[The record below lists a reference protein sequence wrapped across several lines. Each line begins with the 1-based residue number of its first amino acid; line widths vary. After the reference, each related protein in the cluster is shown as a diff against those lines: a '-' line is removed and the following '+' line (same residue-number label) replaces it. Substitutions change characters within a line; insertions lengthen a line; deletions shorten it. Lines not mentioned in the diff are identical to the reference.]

1 MAESGCGHYTRT
13 SHLGESTPGGNL
25 PTEERHQKPCS
36 TINGRNI
43 KGLLARVETSG
54 TIYSRRGLSLG
65 DEDVLDTRTYYL
77 SLLILLPHPPAPP
90 AWSSLSSST
99 EVGKHVLGRPHP
111 KNHPCMTAPQ
121 GGSSHKDLSSDCPE
135 TIHFSS
141 SPKLQAL
148 FLLPWQLM
156 VSIDGRVPFGHSCGL
171 LALIPQRRDSSSRS
185 EIHSQDSTSHQEPRE
200 VGTEATADPAPK
212 HWELAIACGQH
223 VA

>member
-1 MAESGCGHYTRT
+1 MGWELGPNPVRFSPGEPHHPRPLSPTARQLRGSLPCVYLPMPHLPLDLFKCCSWHISLPELEKGALFLFLQPLEAGTGMNATPPHLRQSWQRSSQGRRVGHGRASSGSPGLPGTSRVAESGCGHYTRT

-99 EVGKHVLGRPHP
+99 EVG
-111 KNHPCMTAPQ
+111 NT
-121 GGSSHKDLSSDCPE
+121 
-135 TIHFSS
+135 F
-141 SPKLQAL
+141 
-148 FLLPWQLM
+148 
-156 VSIDGRVPFGHSCGL
+156 
-171 LALIPQRRDSSSRS
+171 
-185 EIHSQDSTSHQEPRE
+185 
-200 VGTEATADPAPK
+200 
-212 HWELAIACGQH
+212 
-223 VA
+223 